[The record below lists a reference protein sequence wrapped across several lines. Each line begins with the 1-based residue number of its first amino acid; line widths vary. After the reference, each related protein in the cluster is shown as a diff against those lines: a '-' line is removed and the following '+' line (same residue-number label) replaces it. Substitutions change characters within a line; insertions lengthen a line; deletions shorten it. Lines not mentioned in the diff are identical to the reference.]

1 MGSQL
6 IAYLSTQS
14 VVIDSS
20 RESGLHIGE
29 KTTKVAFCS
38 RQQAKANSI
47 ATI

>member
-29 KTTKVAFCS
+29 KQRLPSIA